1 MAAPAA
7 APASAKRVGSSGL
20 KAVAGALADYDRERS
35 RDGRLL
41 LGGVDEAGRGC
52 WAGPVVAAAVVLP
65 AGWAPAGLDDSKKL
79 SPARREALY
88 TEIRAGAL
96 AWTACAISA
105 PEIDSTDILRATL
118 RAMSR
123 AVARLRLTP
132 DLLLVDGNQLPAVP
146 MPAEAIVRG
155 DGTSAAI
162 AAASII
168 AKVLRDRV
176 MVAWDRHYPGYG
188 FAAHK
193 GYGAA
198 AHREA
203 IERLG
208 PCVLHRYSYE
218 PLASRGQGRLF

>member
-1 MAAPAA
+1 MGADPAA
-7 APASAKRVGSSGL
+7 L
-20 KAVAGALADYDRERS
+20 AGFDRERS
-35 RDGRLL
+35 RDGLL
-41 LGGVDEAGRGC
+41 VLGGVDEAGRGC

-65 AGWAPAGLDDSKKL
+65 AGWCPAGLDDSKKL
-79 SPARREALY
+79 SPARREALCA
-88 TEIRAGAL
+88 EIRTGAL
-96 AWTACAISA
+96 AWAAYAVSA
-105 PEIDSTDILRATL
+105 AEIDHGNILRATL

-123 AVARLRLTP
+123 AAARLRVRP
-132 DLLLVDGNQLPAVP
+132 DLLLVDGNQVPAVP

-155 DGTSAAI
+155 DGTSAAV
-162 AAASII
+162 AAASIV

-176 MVAWDRHYPGYG
+176 MTAWERHYPGYG

-203 IERLG
+203 LERLG
-208 PCVLHRYSYE
+208 PCPLHRVTYE

>member
-1 MAAPAA
+1 MRADPAA
-7 APASAKRVGSSGL
+7 L
-20 KAVAGALADYDRERS
+20 AGYDRERS
-35 RDGRLL
+35 RDGSLV

-65 AGWAPAGLDDSKKL
+65 SGWAPDGLDDSKKL

-88 TEIRAGAL
+88 AEIRAGAQ
-96 AWTACAISA
+96 AWAACAISA
-105 PEIDSTDILRATL
+105 AEIDGSDILRATL

-123 AVARLRLTP
+123 AVARLHVTP
-132 DLLLVDGNQLPAVP
+132 DLLLVDGNQVPAVD
-146 MPAEAIVRG
+146 MPAESLVRG
-155 DGTSAAI
+155 DGTSAAV

-176 MVAWDRHYPGYG
+176 MTAWERHYPGYG

-198 AHREA
+198 AHRQA
-203 IERLG
+203 LERLG
-208 PCVLHRYSYE
+208 PCPLHRYSYE